1 MAYVEKPHFVAL
13 NSEEYSR
20 LRSKMYPSIE
30 DDDKGG
36 KTAKGI
42 KKNVIKKY
50 VKHEDYKNIYFLI
63 TG

>member
-1 MAYVEKPHFVAL
+1 MTYVEKPHFVVL

-20 LRSKMYPSIE
+20 LRSKMYPYIE

-42 KKNVIKKY
+42 KKKCNQ
-50 VKHEDYKNIYFLI
+50 KNM
-63 TG
+63 

>member
-1 MAYVEKPHFVAL
+1 MAYVEKPHFVVL

-20 LRSKMYPSIE
+20 LRCKMYPYIE

-42 KKNVIKKY
+42 KKNVIKKIR
-50 VKHEDYKNIYFLI
+50 K
-63 TG
+63 T